1 MNATSTTALQ
11 TLSVSM
17 NQDLSGVN
25 VFKDTRVTSV
35 PISMSV
41 RQIFICVTKTQ
52 TVLTM
57 MEATFAAARQ
67 DLEMSQMAVAKI
79 LMSALLGHIIAIK
92 KRIVKTR
99 LEAMSARNKAALIY
113 FFFMKKIS
121 IFTMFMLKS

>member
-113 FFFMKKIS
+113 FF
-121 IFTMFMLKS
+121 L